1 MAINEPGF
9 IQKHVEKIVM
19 AVCLVVLLVSVVH
32 FGMGT
37 PRKIEL
43 DSQEVSPSEVDRILY
58 EKAERVNER
67 IEDFTL
73 PEEEP
78 PAFLA
83 TLKELQQAPLQ
94 GIELARATFG
104 APEAIGIGG
113 AQEEQPELPTLADV
127 QEAIPA
133 PPQPKSWAGIEIVD
147 REAEALSEEP
157 VWRAGLLYD
166 WRELNESWTQA
177 MRGTIIVPTVVCVGY
192 ELEIE
197 VRKPDGTW
205 EPAPGVKPVR
215 KTQAA
220 IPKIPAYDPQADNA
234 EAVRRAIATFY
245 VDNYAWV
252 DYALHPQWWPIYT
265 DEGPAEWSLHFP
277 LEVYETFDD
286 KQAMTGGAPSGL
298 YEPPLPPMEGA
309 YEPPPTVD
317 GSETRTRR
325 STSRRPRTTDDDNIN
340 YGPSEPTY
348 GPPSGPP
355 SRPARTAPT
364 RTTRREEQENDGD
377 GTFELPTMPTLDE
390 QIDAGVWLSWFHT
403 NQIEFNREYRCRMRL
418 TFVNPLLTYPQEVDA
433 EHKED
438 ANVPTVQTPWSPW
451 SDPVRVEQ
459 LREFYITG
467 DNPSLNTVTVTIF
480 TTSLGQPV
488 MQRFSGITPGTII
501 GETAKVN
508 VYNPKT
514 EAVEEREVDFA
525 TGAIAMEFD
534 FENRVE
540 TASGIERRDTA
551 MVFYNNTGHL
561 HRRSMYSDSQDS
573 RYQQLLADAERAA
586 EMIEPE
592 KPRPTIDERRRSS
605 RRDSRRSGRRSRNAD
620 EPDIYSPPPPSTKY
634 D

>member
-9 IQKHVEKIVM
+9 IQKHIEKIVM
-19 AVCLVVLLVSVVH
+19 AVCLIVLLVSVVH

-43 DSQEVSPSEVDRILY
+43 DSQDVSPSDVDRILY
-58 EKAERVNER
+58 EKAEAVNNR
-67 IEDFTL
+67 IEKFTL
-73 PEEEP
+73 EEQAP
-78 PAFLA
+78 PNFLA
-83 TLKELQQAPLQ
+83 TLNELQQAPLQ
-94 GIELARATFG
+94 GVQLVRAVFG
-104 APEAIGIGG
+104 APKATGIGG
-113 AQEEQPELPTLADV
+113 IREEQPELPTLADV
-127 QEAIPA
+127 QAAMPA

-215 KTQAA
+215 QTQAA

-234 EAVRRAIATFY
+234 QAVRQAIATFY
-245 VDNYAWV
+245 ADNYAWV
-252 DYALHPQWWPIYT
+252 DFALHPKWWPIYT
-265 DEGPAEWSLHFP
+265 DEGPAEWTLHFP
-277 LEVYETFDD
+277 YEVYEAFND
-286 KQAMTGGAPSGL
+286 KQALADGTPSGL
-298 YEPPLPPMEGA
+298 YMPPLPPQDA

-317 GSETRTRR
+317 PSETRSRR
-325 STSRRPRTTDDDNIN
+325 SPSPRRTTDDDDIN
-340 YGPSEPTY
+340 YGPSGPTY
-348 GPPSGPP
+348 GPSEPSYGPP
-355 SRPARTAPT
+355 TSPRPERRSTPT
-364 RTTRREEQENDGD
+364 RQTRRDDDVAEG
-377 GTFELPTMPTLDE
+377 FEVPTMPTLDE
-390 QIDAGVWLSWFHT
+390 QIDMGVWLAWFHT
-403 NQIEFNREYRCRMRL
+403 NQVEFNREYRCRMRL

-467 DNPSLNTVTVTIF
+467 DNPSLNSVTVTIF

-488 MQRFSGITPGTII
+488 MQRFSGIKPGTVI
-501 GETAKVN
+501 GEMAKVD

-514 EAVEEREVDFA
+514 QAVEEREVDFT
-525 TGAIAMEFD
+525 TGAIAMDFD

-540 TASGIERRDTA
+540 SASGIERRDTA
-551 MVFYNNTGHL
+551 MVFYNYDGQIN
-561 HRRSMYSDSQDS
+561 RRSMYSDSKDT
-573 RYQQLLADAERAA
+573 RYQQLLADAEQAA
-586 EMIEPE
+586 SRIEPE
-592 KPRPTIDERRRSS
+592 RPRPTLDERRRSP
-605 RRDSRRSGRRSRNAD
+605 RRSSPRSRRSRDGD
-620 EPDIYSPPPPSTKY
+620 EPDIYSPPPPSSY

>member
-1 MAINEPGF
+1 
-9 IQKHVEKIVM
+9 
-19 AVCLVVLLVSVVH
+19 
-32 FGMGT
+32 
-37 PRKIEL
+37 
-43 DSQEVSPSEVDRILY
+43 
-58 EKAERVNER
+58 
-67 IEDFTL
+67 
-73 PEEEP
+73 
-78 PAFLA
+78 
-83 TLKELQQAPLQ
+83 
-94 GIELARATFG
+94 
-104 APEAIGIGG
+104 
-113 AQEEQPELPTLADV
+113 
-127 QEAIPA
+127 
-133 PPQPKSWAGIEIVD
+133 
-147 REAEALSEEP
+147 
-157 VWRAGLLYD
+157 
-166 WRELNESWTQA
+166 

-309 YEPPPTVD
+309 YEPPPTID
-317 GSETRTRR
+317 PSETRPRQRR
-325 STSRRPRTTDDDNIN
+325 SSPSPASTMTENDDYYKDPREWTRP
-340 YGPSEPTY
+340 
-348 GPPSGPP
+348 GPPERRS
-355 SRPARTAPT
+355 APT
-364 RTTRREEQENDGD
+364 PRDNRDATGEA
-377 GTFELPTMPTLDE
+377 FEVPTMPTLDE

-573 RYQQLLADAERAA
+573 RYQQLLADAEQAA
-586 EMIEPE
+586 KKIEPE
-592 KPRPTIDERRRSS
+592 RPSMPRRRQGEPGRKS
-605 RRDSRRSGRRSRNAD
+605 RRRDDDD
-620 EPDIYSPPPPSTKY
+620 EYEDYYKNPAGW
-634 D
+634 